1 MSHLLVVYYRY
12 YYNTSSSPSA
22 IRPLRCSVVA
32 VPRIRRPLRIA
43 QHVIKALLP
52 WLFPAHQIFE
62 RARYS
67 ASKLFHFDS
76 YSRNSCSDAARESI
90 ALNNDVIEDCAALS
104 FSRSFPAPNLGSDVE
119 ALQCLAQLRPLVAE
133 DTPIGLAHLRYRA
146 SRPRAGCQARQGHPP
161 CRQSR

>member
-1 MSHLLVVYYRY
+1 M
-12 YYNTSSSPSA
+12 
-22 IRPLRCSVVA
+22 VA

-104 FSRSFPAPNLGSDVE
+104 FSRSFPAPNLGSDGSKLLNVSRNSVRSLPK
-119 ALQCLAQLRPLVAE
+119 ALQSVLLIFNVEFHIIELVVQLGKVTLLV
-133 DTPIGLAHLRYRA
+133 GN
-146 SRPRAGCQARQGHPP
+146 
-161 CRQSR
+161 

>member
-1 MSHLLVVYYRY
+1 
-12 YYNTSSSPSA
+12 
-22 IRPLRCSVVA
+22 VVA

-104 FSRSFPAPNLGSDVE
+104 FSRSFPAPNLGSDGSKLLNVSRNSVRSLPK
-119 ALQCLAQLRPLVAE
+119 ALQSVFFARNVHAHVLELAVQL
-133 DTPIGLAHLRYRA
+133 G
-146 SRPRAGCQARQGHPP
+146 
-161 CRQSR
+161 

>member
-1 MSHLLVVYYRY
+1 
-12 YYNTSSSPSA
+12 
-22 IRPLRCSVVA
+22 VVA

-104 FSRSFPAPNLGSDVE
+104 FSRSFPAPNLGSDGSKLLNVSRNSVRSLPK
-119 ALQCLAQLRPLVAE
+119 ALQSVLLIFNVEFHIIELVVQIGKV
-133 DTPIGLAHLRYRA
+133 TLLVGNLCHKLGLARF
-146 SRPRAGCQARQGHPP
+146 GFV
-161 CRQSR
+161 